1 MTDVSVLLPVRNWDL
16 TRVDACVRSILR
28 SPGVDVEVVLV
39 DYGSDDALGVAE
51 LAEGHGCTFIRVD
64 AEAWSRSNAMNTAA
78 DVARG
83 RYLIFADAD
92 FVYAPT
98 VISETVK
105 FLEAN
110 PNAVVAFQVRDLP
123 SNIKPDDLLEDVDF
137 SHLDAGAVWRPRWG
151 MGAQAQSKKTFEE
164 IRGFDSRMKIY
175 GGEDNDIAKR
185 ARAHGYRITWVS
197 SLVFAIYHMW
207 HPSSRVKADSSP
219 ETKQELQKNA
229 DIAKNDSSIV
239 RNLEGW
245 RSREPLVSI
254 VITTHNRAAYLVDS
268 IESALNQTVQDFEIL
283 VFDDG
288 STDDTAEVVASIS
301 DSRIRYFREPKSGIP
316 TLRNKALNES
326 RGRFTAIHDDDDIML
341 PWSLESRLKAVSA
354 GASGAYGGAY
364 DFDNESGE
372 MTLFSGRKSEHAT
385 VLNGGKV
392 SYHAT
397 LLIETDA
404 LRAVKYDE
412 AFQSGSDYNLA
423 LRLMKSGV
431 NMVHS
436 GEIVLLRRL
445 HRRQVTATDQAVQHG
460 ASYAS
465 TFAHRAAWGANS
477 RWKSRERSKEI
488 APWAYPAE
496 VTREERFYPY
506 LPGHLVERG
515 ALFTIDADRPLVDGD
530 VEGSIVVDGTRTAI
544 GFRAEAGRS
553 PIAGN
558 EASSGPLNSLYVA
571 LKPETSNPAD
581 LLVKTIRSA
590 FGGAPFIAV
599 NPNFL
604 GNGFEVDLGVA
615 SFVEVG
621 TRSAMMEKCIV
632 LRVPTDLTVEQF
644 VSQPQ
649 APGAEA
655 KSDTTAK
662 TQDW

>member
-28 SPGVDVEVVLV
+28 SADVDVEVVLV
-39 DYGSDDALGVAE
+39 DYGSDDARGVAE
-51 LAEGHGCTFIRVD
+51 LAQRHSCTFVRVD
-64 AEAWSRSNAMNTAA
+64 AETWSRSNAMNTAA
-78 DVARG
+78 NAAKG
-83 RYLIFADAD
+83 RYLVFADAD

-98 VISETVK
+98 VISETVN

-110 PNAVVAFQVRDLP
+110 PNTVIAFQVRDLP
-123 SNIKPDDLLEDVDF
+123 SNIKPEELLEDVDF
-137 SHLDAGAVWRPRWG
+137 NYLDAGAVWRPRWG

-185 ARAHGYRITWVS
+185 ARAHGYRIAWVS
-197 SLVFAIYHMW
+197 SPTFAIYHMW
-207 HPSSRVKADSSP
+207 HPSSRVKADSSL
-219 ETKQELQKNA
+219 ETKQELQKNV

-239 RNLEGW
+239 RNLDNWKSED
-245 RSREPLVSI
+245 PLVSI

-288 STDDTAEVVASIS
+288 STDNTAEVVASIS
-301 DSRIRYFREPKSGIP
+301 DTRVRYFQEPKSGIP
-316 TLRNKALNES
+316 TLRNRALYES

-341 PWSLESRLKAVSA
+341 PWSLESRLRAVSA

-364 DFDNESGE
+364 DFDNESGK

-397 LLIETDA
+397 LLIETDV
-404 LRAVKYDE
+404 LRAVGYDE
-412 AFQSGSDYNLA
+412 AFQSGSDYNLS

-488 APWAYPAE
+488 APWTYPAE
-496 VTREERFYPY
+496 VTNEERFYPY

-515 ALFTIDADRPLVDGD
+515 AVFTIDAERPLLDGEI
-530 VEGSIVVDGTRTAI
+530 EGSIVIDGVRTAI
-544 GFRAEAGRS
+544 GFCAAAGSSRNAASEAT
-553 PIAGN
+553 
-558 EASSGPLNSLYVA
+558 SGTFNSFHVA
-571 LKPETSNPAD
+571 LKGETCSSAN
-581 LLVKTIRSA
+581 LLIKTISSA
-590 FGGAPFIAV
+590 FSEATLIAV
-599 NPNFL
+599 NSNYL
-604 GNGFEVDLGVA
+604 SNGFEVDLDA
-615 SFVEVG
+615 TSFAEAG
-621 TRSAMMEKCIV
+621 ARSAMMEKCIV
-632 LRVPTDLTVEQF
+632 LRVPEGSTTEQF
-644 VSQPQ
+644 ISQPL
-649 APGAEA
+649 ASEA
-655 KSDTTAK
+655 QSPPVK
-662 TQDW
+662 Q